1 MNATKKYLFIAG
13 SLISFVSGFAQ
24 INNKA
29 ISTKTEKDVIPEGI
43 TIDPVKETIYVS
55 SIAHKKI
62 IAIDPGG
69 TSEDFIKSNQ
79 DGFLEGLGMKVDAK
93 KYWLWAVSNEKQD
106 NWFISKVHA
115 FDLTTHTV
123 KQQYVLK
130 DTARHLWNDLILH
143 PNGRVY
149 ITDTYGSSIYEV
161 DPEKQKLEMLLRD
174 SLVAFPN
181 GICFHPNNKIY
192 IATYSHGLMQLDL
205 STKKLSQLKGYADP
219 VMAYNLD
226 GLVYWNNTIIGVYN
240 GAAENKN
247 NAIVQYSLDSAGDKI
262 ISERI
267 IDKGNDLFHE
277 PTTAALLKD
286 KLYVLANSYLSAY
299 NANHESA
306 KGIDD
311 KLGPVTVIVYDL
323 K

>member
-1 MNATKKYLFIAG
+1 
-13 SLISFVSGFAQ
+13 
-24 INNKA
+24 
-29 ISTKTEKDVIPEGI
+29 
-43 TIDPVKETIYVS
+43 
-55 SIAHKKI
+55 
-62 IAIDPGG
+62 
-69 TSEDFIKSNQ
+69 
-79 DGFLEGLGMKVDAK
+79 
-93 KYWLWAVSNEKQD
+93 VSNEKQD

-299 NANHESA
+299 NAKHESA